1 MSEGRRASDAVVP
14 GPVLLIGCG
23 LIGTSVALALR
34 DRDVAVHLRDA
45 RPTNVEL
52 AVSVGAGT
60 ADPVEDPALVVVAV
74 PPAAVV
80 QTVRAALAEF
90 PGAVVTDV
98 ASVKASICAEVT
110 DPRFVGGHPMAGKE
124 RSGPMAASGLLFEGR
139 AWAIVPTANTDP
151 EAVALVERVATA
163 VGAVIRRMDPE
174 SHDRA
179 VALVSH
185 VPHLVSALTAGLLT
199 EAPGDDLLLAGQG
212 LRDVIRIAGSDRGLW
227 VDIIGSNAAQVGAIL
242 DDLAERLDHLRVAV
256 RSADGSVADH
266 LDRGRAGVQRVP
278 GKHGAHPTALE
289 GVFVSIDDTPG
300 ELSRLFSDIGDAGV
314 NIEDMRIDHE
324 LGRLV
329 GVVEVVVQAGVAD
342 ALHTALTERGW
353 AAFR

>member
-1 MSEGRRASDAVVP
+1 MSAPLPDAVVP
-14 GPVLLIGCG
+14 GPVLVIGCG

-34 DRDVAVHLRDA
+34 DLDVPVHLRDA
-45 RPTNVEL
+45 SASHLEI
-52 AVSVGAGT
+52 AASVGAGSP
-60 ADPVEDPALVVVAV
+60 DPVESPALVVVAV

-80 QTVRAALAEF
+80 ETVRSALAEF
-90 PGAVVTDV
+90 PQAVVTDV
-98 ASVKASICAEVT
+98 ASVKGSICAEVT

-139 AWAIVPTANTDP
+139 AWAVVPTEGTDP
-151 EAVALVERVATA
+151 DAVALVERVATS
-163 VGAVIRRMDPE
+163 VGAVVRRMDAA

-185 VPHLVSALTAGLLT
+185 VPHLVSSLTAGLLT
-199 EAPGDDLLLAGQG
+199 EAPTDDLALAGQG

-227 VDIIGSNAAQVGAIL
+227 VDIIGSNAGQVGDIL
-242 DDLAERLDHLRVAV
+242 DDLAARLDDLRAAV
-256 RSADGSVADH
+256 RAGDGSVAEH
-266 LDRGRAGVQRVP
+266 LDRGRDGVSRVP
-278 GKHGAHPTALE
+278 GKHGEQPTAL
-289 GVFVSIDDTPG
+289 GVVFVSIDDTPG
-300 ELSRLFSDIGDAGV
+300 ELSRLFSDIGAAGV

-329 GVVEVVVQAGVAD
+329 GVVEVVVQAAAAD
-342 ALHTALTERGW
+342 VLHTALIERGW

>member
-1 MSEGRRASDAVVP
+1 MSAPSDAVVP
-14 GPVLLIGCG
+14 GPVLVIGCG

-34 DRDVAVHLRDA
+34 DRDVEVHLRDA
-45 RPTNVEL
+45 RPANVEL

-60 ADPVEDPALVVVAV
+60 ADPVDAPALVVVAV
-74 PPAAVV
+74 PPSAVV
-80 QTVRAALAEF
+80 ETVRAALTEF

-98 ASVKASICAEVT
+98 ASVKGAICAEVT
-110 DPRFVGGHPMAGKE
+110 DPRFVGSHPMAGKE

-139 AWAIVPTANTDP
+139 AWAVVPSEDTDP
-151 EAVALVERVATA
+151 AAIEVVERMAA
-163 VGAVIRRMDPE
+163 SFGAVTRRMDAA

-227 VDIIGSNAAQVGAIL
+227 VDIIGSNARQVGDIL
-242 DDLAERLDHLRVAV
+242 DDLAVRLDELRAAV
-256 RSADGSVADH
+256 RSADGSVASH

-278 GKHGAHPTALE
+278 GKHGAHPTAVE

-300 ELSRLFSDIGDAGV
+300 ELSRLFADIGDAGV

-324 LGRLV
+324 LGRMV
-329 GVVEVVVQAGVAD
+329 GIVEVVVRAGVAD
-342 ALHTALTERGW
+342 DLHTALIERGW

>member
-1 MSEGRRASDAVVP
+1 MSARSDAVVP
-14 GPVLLIGCG
+14 GPVLVVGCG

-34 DRDVAVHLRDA
+34 DRDVDVHLRDA

-60 ADPVEDPALVVVAV
+60 DAPVESPALVVVAV
-74 PPAAVV
+74 PPSAVV
-80 QTVRAALAEF
+80 DTVHAALAEF
-90 PGAVVTDV
+90 PQAVVTDV
-98 ASVKASICAEVT
+98 ASVKGAICAEVT
-110 DPRFVGGHPMAGKE
+110 DPRFVAGHPMAGKE

-139 AWAIVPTANTDP
+139 AWAIVPTEHTDP
-151 EAVALVERVATA
+151 DAVALVETMATSF
-163 VGAVIRRMDPE
+163 GAVVRRMDAQA
-174 SHDRA
+174 HDRA

-242 DDLAERLDHLRVAV
+242 DDLATRLDDLRAAV
-256 RSADGSVADH
+256 RSDGSAVAEH

-278 GKHGAHPTALE
+278 GKHGAQPSALE

-300 ELSRLFSDIGDAGV
+300 ELSRLFSDIGEAGV

-324 LGRLV
+324 LGRMV
-329 GVVEVVVQAGVAD
+329 GIVEVVVRAGVAD
-342 ALHTALTERGW
+342 DLHTALTERGW

>member
-1 MSEGRRASDAVVP
+1 MSADPDAVVP
-14 GPVLLIGCG
+14 GPVLVIGCG

-34 DRDVAVHLRDA
+34 DLDVPVHLRDA
-45 RPTNVEL
+45 SASHVEI
-52 AVSVGAGT
+52 AVSVGAGV
-60 ADPVEDPALVVVAV
+60 ADPVEAPALVVVAV

-80 QTVRAALAEF
+80 DTVRSALAEF
-90 PGAVVTDV
+90 PAAVVTDV
-98 ASVKASICAEVT
+98 ASVKASICAAVS

-124 RSGPMAASGLLFEGR
+124 RSGPMAASKLLFEGR
-139 AWAIVPTANTDP
+139 AWAVVPTAGTDP
-151 EAVALVERVATA
+151 SAVALVEQVATS
-163 VGAVIRRMDPE
+163 VGAVIRRMDAA

-199 EAPGDDLLLAGQG
+199 EAESDDLALAGQG

-227 VDIIGSNAAQVGAIL
+227 VDIIGSNADQVGAIL
-242 DDLAERLDHLRVAV
+242 DALAARLDDLRAAV
-256 RSADGSVADH
+256 HAGDGSVAEH
-266 LDRGRAGVQRVP
+266 LDRGRDGVRRVP
-278 GKHGAHPTALE
+278 GKHGEHPTALG

-300 ELSRLFSDIGDAGV
+300 ELSRLFSDIGAAGI

-329 GVVEVVVQAGVAD
+329 GVVEVVVQDAVAD
-342 ALHTALTERGW
+342 ELHTALTTRGW
-353 AAFR
+353 AAFH

>member
-1 MSEGRRASDAVVP
+1 MSAESPDAVVP
-14 GPVLLIGCG
+14 GPVLLVGCG

-34 DRDVAVHLRDA
+34 DLGVQVHLRDA
-45 RPTNVEL
+45 SASHVEI
-52 AVSVGAGT
+52 AASVGAGT
-60 ADPVEDPALVVVAV
+60 ADPVESPALVVVAV
-74 PPAAVV
+74 PPAYVV
-80 QTVRAALAEF
+80 DIARSALEEF

-98 ASVKASICAEVT
+98 ASVKAPICEAVT

-139 AWAIVPTANTDP
+139 AWAVVPTAGTDP

-163 VGAVIRRMDPE
+163 VGAVVRRMDAE

-185 VPHLVSALTAGLLT
+185 VPHLVSVLTAGLLT
-199 EAPGDDLLLAGQG
+199 EAPSDDLALAGQG

-227 VDIIGSNAAQVGAIL
+227 VDIIGSNADQVGAIL
-242 DDLAERLDHLRVAV
+242 DDLAARLDDLRTAV
-256 RSADGSVADH
+256 RSGDGSVGEH
-266 LDRGRAGVQRVP
+266 LDRGRDGVRRVP
-278 GKHGAHPTALE
+278 GKHGEHPIALE

-300 ELSRLFSDIGDAGV
+300 ELSRLFTDIGQAGI

-329 GVVEVVVQAGVAD
+329 GVIEVVVQSGVAD